1 MNSIRTAAVLVI
13 LAVIVTG
20 ISMANKPNDE
30 DGINITVSP
39 STLVLSRDIGCV
51 SVHSNITESM
61 MTGAN
66 VDLALLRLSGPV
78 GGFVEPYDMFL
89 DNRGHLVFKFIADE
103 VKEIV
108 EVDRQVELSLV
119 SVTIEEDETEIFDSL
134 IASDTIRV
142 KE

>member
-1 MNSIRTAAVLVI
+1 MSSIRAAATLVI
-13 LAVIVTG
+13 LAVIITG
-20 ISMANKPNDE
+20 ISMANKSNDE

-61 MTGAN
+61 MTAAD

-108 EVDRQVELSLV
+108 EVGRQVELSLV
-119 SVTIEEDETEIFDSL
+119 
-134 IASDTIRV
+134 
-142 KE
+142 